1 MVLPLSDEKQKIAS
15 AFGKAAKRYDS
26 IAYYQQN
33 SGHQLLDLLASA
45 RVNLPAKK
53 VIDVGCGTGFF
64 SQIIKAQGAEVTAL
78 DLSSG
83 MLEVARQK
91 MRLNSISVRIWKHC
105 LLPIKLLM
113 WFFLIWLSNG
123 ALTYHWP

>member
-45 RVNLPAKK
+45 RGNLPAKK
-53 VIDVGCGTGFF
+53 SD
-64 SQIIKAQGAEVTAL
+64 
-78 DLSSG
+78 
-83 MLEVARQK
+83 
-91 MRLNSISVRIWKHC
+91 
-105 LLPIKLLM
+105 
-113 WFFLIWLSNG
+113 
-123 ALTYHWP
+123 